1 MKIRMALID
10 DHQLVLEGLRNKL
23 ETIPE
28 FDIIGAYATVEEFL
42 ICVKYKEID
51 IIVMD
56 LMLDGVHGFDLV
68 KKIQTIANSDARI
81 ILISGFYEEMLH
93 KRALE
98 LGVKAFLRK
107 ETGYEELV
115 STIINVYQGNIV
127 IPDFLISVEDNPILS
142 EIELKVINLIVNEY
156 TNEKISKELYVSRRT
171 VETHVTNICRKFG
184 VNSRIGAVREA
195 IKLNLIE

>member
-68 KKIQTIANSDARI
+68 KKIKTIANSDARI

-107 ETGYEELV
+107 ETSYEELV

>member
-1 MKIRMALID
+1 MALID

-68 KKIQTIANSDARI
+68 KKIKTIANSDARI

-107 ETGYEELV
+107 ETSYEELV

>member
-1 MKIRMALID
+1 MNIRMALID

-23 ETIPE
+23 ATIPE
-28 FDIIGAYATVEEFL
+28 FDIVGAYTTVEEFL
-42 ICVKYKEID
+42 ICIKYKEID

-56 LMLDGVHGFDLV
+56 LMLDGIHGFDLV
-68 KKIQTIANSDARI
+68 KKIQAIANSEARI

-98 LGVKAFLRK
+98 LGIKAFLRK
-107 ETGYEELV
+107 ETSYEELI

-127 IPDFLISVEDNPILS
+127 VPDFLISVEDNPILS
-142 EIELKVINLIVNEY
+142 EIELKIINLVANEY
-156 TNEKISKELYVSRRT
+156 TNEKIAKELYISRRT
-171 VETHVTNICRKFG
+171 VETHVTNICRKLS

-195 IKLNLIE
+195 LRLNLVQ

>member
-1 MKIRMALID
+1 MNIRMALID
-10 DHQLVLEGLRNKL
+10 DHRLVLEGLRNKL
-23 ETIPE
+23 ETVPE
-28 FDIIGAYATVEEFL
+28 FDIIGAYTAVEEFL
-42 ICVKYKEID
+42 ICIKYKNID
-51 IIVMD
+51 VVVMD

-68 KKIQTIANSDARI
+68 KKIKGMANSDVKV

-107 ETGYEELV
+107 ETSYEELI
-115 STIINVYQGNIV
+115 STVINVYKGNHV
-127 IPDFLISVEDNPILS
+127 IPDFLVSIEENPILS
-142 EIELKVINLIVNEY
+142 EIEIKIINLIVNEY

-171 VETHVTNICRKFG
+171 VESHVTNICRKLG

-195 IKLNLIE
+195 IKLNLIN

>member
-51 IIVMD
+51 IIVID

-68 KKIQTIANSDARI
+68 KKIKTIANSDARI

-107 ETGYEELV
+107 ETSYEELV

>member
-1 MKIRMALID
+1 MNIRIALID

-28 FDIIGAYATVEEFL
+28 FDIVGAYTTVEEFL
-42 ICVKYKEID
+42 ICIKYKEVD
-51 IIVMD
+51 VVVMD
-56 LMLDGVHGFDLV
+56 LMLDGTHGFDLA
-68 KKIQTIANSDARI
+68 KKIQTIPNNDARI

-98 LGVKAFLRK
+98 LGIKAFLRK
-107 ETGYEELV
+107 ETSYEELI
-115 STIINVYQGNIV
+115 STIINVYKGNLV

-156 TNEKISKELYVSRRT
+156 TNEKISKELFVSRRT
-171 VETHVTNICRKFG
+171 VETHVTNICRKLG

>member
-1 MKIRMALID
+1 MNIRMALID
-10 DHQLVLEGLRNKL
+10 DHRLVLEGLRNKL
-23 ETIPE
+23 GTIPE

-42 ICVKYKEID
+42 ICIKYKNID
-51 IIVMD
+51 VVVMD

-68 KKIQTIANSDARI
+68 KKIRGMANSDVKI

-107 ETGYEELV
+107 ETSYEELI
-115 STIINVYQGNIV
+115 STVINVYKGNHV
-127 IPDFLISVEDNPILS
+127 IPDFLVSIEENPILS
-142 EIELKVINLIVNEY
+142 EIEIKIINLIVNEY

-171 VETHVTNICRKFG
+171 VESHVTNICRKLG
-184 VNSRIGAVREA
+184 VSSRIGAVREA
-195 IKLNLIE
+195 IKLNLID